1 MQWKGTLYFCL
12 LVGPD
17 MFEIDSNSGVI
28 SVSKP
33 LDREDPAVSDL
44 YGVIELT
51 IQVGGNNLYIPA
63 SYVHSY

>member
-1 MQWKGTLYFCL
+1 
-12 LVGPD
+12 

-51 IQVGGNNLYIPA
+51 IQVGRNNLCIQA

>member
-1 MQWKGTLYFCL
+1 
-12 LVGPD
+12 